1 MKKTAQFG
9 LNQWEMS
16 DRIQMQDFN
25 RDNAAIEAAL
35 AKRNCQFYTASYQ
48 GDGRDSRT
56 HTFPAKP
63 VFVLIISV
71 GYFYVLMH
79 NAEKGYNYYARRAGN
94 YDVTWT
100 EDSVTLSRPN
110 AAPDIANTNGT
121 VYSLFAILDAK

>member
-35 AKRNCQFYTASYQ
+35 AKRNCQFYTATYQ

-79 NAEKGYNYYARRAGN
+79 NAEKGYNYYAGRAGN

-121 VYSLFAILDAK
+121 VYSLFAILNAK

>member
-16 DRIQMQDFN
+16 DRIQMQDCN

-35 AKRNCQFYTASYQ
+35 AKRNCQFYTATYQ

-79 NAEKGYNYYARRAGN
+79 NAEKGYNYYAGRAGN

-121 VYSLFAILDAK
+121 VYSLFAILNAK

>member
-16 DRIQMQDFN
+16 DRIQMDDFN
-25 RDNAAIEAAL
+25 ADNAAIEAAL
-35 AKRNCQFYTASYQ
+35 AKRNCQFYTATYQ

-79 NAEKGYNYYARRAGN
+79 NAEKGYNYYAGRAGN

-121 VYSLFAILDAK
+121 VYSLFAILNAE

>member
-16 DRIQMQDFN
+16 DRIQMEDFN
-25 RDNAAIEAAL
+25 RDNAIIDAAL
-35 AKRNCQFYTASYQ
+35 AARNCQFYTTSYI
-48 GDGRDSRT
+48 GNGEGERT

-79 NAEKGYNYYARRAGN
+79 NAEKGYNYYAGRAGN

-121 VYSLFAILDAK
+121 VYSLFAILDAE

>member
-79 NAEKGYNYYARRAGN
+79 NAEKGYNYYAGRAGN

>member
-35 AKRNCQFYTASYQ
+35 AKRNCQFYTATYQ

-79 NAEKGYNYYARRAGN
+79 NAEKGYNYYAGRAGN

-110 AAPDIANTNGT
+110 AAPDIANTTGT
-121 VYSLFAILDAK
+121 VYSLFAILNAK

>member
-16 DRIQMQDFN
+16 DCIQMQDFN

-35 AKRNCQFYTASYQ
+35 AKRNCQFYTASYI
-48 GDGRDSRT
+48 GDGEGERT

-79 NAEKGYNYYARRAGN
+79 NAEKGYNYYAGRAGN

-121 VYSLFAILDAK
+121 VYSLFAILNAE

>member
-16 DRIQMQDFN
+16 DRIQMDDFN
-25 RDNAAIEAAL
+25 ADNAAIEAAL
-35 AKRNCQFYTASYQ
+35 AKRNCQFYTATYQ

-79 NAEKGYNYYARRAGN
+79 NAEKGYNYYAGRAGN

>member
-35 AKRNCQFYTASYQ
+35 AKRNCQFYTATYQ

-79 NAEKGYNYYARRAGN
+79 NAEKGYNYYAGRAGN

-121 VYSLFAILDAK
+121 VYSLFAILNAE